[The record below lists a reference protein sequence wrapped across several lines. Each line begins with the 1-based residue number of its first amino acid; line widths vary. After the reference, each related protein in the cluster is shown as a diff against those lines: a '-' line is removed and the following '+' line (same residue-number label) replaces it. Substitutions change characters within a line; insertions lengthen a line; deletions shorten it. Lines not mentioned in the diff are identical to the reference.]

1 VLDDATDTLRTPPL
15 DRSLASARLRSFG
28 SAVRRKGLKM
38 RRNFR
43 IGAAVAS
50 VLLVASVAVASGASS
65 GDNRSTEQDGRKVVV
80 LDLAVKLVETDTV
93 FIDAGPTDPNTSE
106 VTPDDEGDGF
116 VLHSELSHKGQLVGE
131 ESNICTFASVEPD
144 GGFTVLCTGVD
155 SLPGGQITWQ
165 SRVRYG
171 PGEPPKPD
179 PYFQAIVGGTGKYR
193 TAHGEI
199 RVQELSLVDFRYSMR
214 IIL

>member
-1 VLDDATDTLRTPPL
+1 
-15 DRSLASARLRSFG
+15 
-28 SAVRRKGLKM
+28 M
-38 RRNFR
+38 RRSFR

-50 VLLVASVAVASGASS
+50 VLVLAGVAVASAASS
-65 GDNRSTEQDGRKVVV
+65 GDNRSTDQDDRKVVV

-93 FIDAGPTDPNTSE
+93 FIDAGPTDPNRNE

-116 VLHSELSHKGQLVGE
+116 VLHSELSHKGRPIGE
-131 ESNICTFASVEPD
+131 ESNICTFASVEEEPD
-144 GGFTVLCTGVD
+144 AGFTVLCTGVD

-165 SRVRYG
+165 ARIRYG
-171 PGEPPKPD
+171 PGEPPMAD
-179 PYFQAIVGGTGKYR
+179 PYFQAISGGTGKYR

-199 RVQELSLVDFRYSMR
+199 RVQELSLVDSGYSMR